1 MEFLLEVWRIDNTCL
16 FKLSWGKGHSL
27 DARILFPS
35 SLPKHYQDWAEAY
48 HTYYSKGLHR
58 GRVTVVGKVAATPIN
73 WETRLNFTQSQL
85 INALRDWLRGRE
97 LFEIRRVLSE
107 AAQGNSPINLLIQ
120 CQDDPKLPEENFSLA
135 KLPWECL
142 GKELGDRTPIHV
154 LRTTHQRPFVVKRS
168 RRSKLR
174 ILAIFGDD
182 TGLSF
187 TAERAA
193 IEKKLRPIA
202 DVQFEGHNISP
213 KMSGVNLKAQI
224 KQAIEDPLGWDIL
237 FFAGHSDDG
246 WGGEVMLAP
255 GYSALI
261 DEFEEALKIARD
273 QGLQFALFNSC
284 KGCAIAEK
292 LIAYGLS
299 HVVVM
304 REKVVNEVAQVFFQE
319 FADRLANLEDVQTAA
334 LGAVKDLASR
344 AQEHYQYPSAY
355 LVPSVYAYSGVQPL
369 KPPPLNWRVMLA
381 RLRPSRREAIV
392 LIALAIFSCQTG
404 IQYTMIDRRQLTQAF
419 LLDIVHLTIPEKSTL
434 KPPILL
440 VKVDDNSLNA
450 KGVIDKDPLDRGY
463 MASLVTQ
470 ASRLKAPV
478 IGIDYVFKDNNR
490 PRQIE
495 LSQALAEAHKHSRV
509 ILGASRTWGT
519 AYEKIIDPRIR
530 VDGDIDVNVAS
541 NLKYEYPV
549 FFARTIGDLQNPRMK
564 AIPFPQQI
572 LYQWNAFKSKD
583 HRLNPT
589 NAYYHSITAMSAW
602 IGQQWLNPWINY
614 AISTDQAYE
623 AISSQ
628 DFLELSDPI
637 SQVLLIVPSEEF
649 DKFKMPAVLNYHI
662 AQEEMAGGEIHA
674 YQLYNLLTH
683 SLITPI
689 PDLWMIGLAGII
701 GKLLLHWLQNLPIDR
716 SLSRR
721 GWFVLTII
729 LPMFAYGLS
738 FWAYSIVSIIVPIL
752 FPTLT
757 YFSYLIAHWWQE
769 KSRESK
775 KIRVL

>member
-246 WGGEVMLAP
+246 WGGEVMLSP

-392 LIALAIFSCQTG
+392 LVTLAFMSCQTA
-404 IQYTMIDRRQLTQAF
+404 IQYPLIDGRQLVQVM
-419 LLDIVHLTIPEKSTL
+419 LRDVHHPQIA

-440 VKVDDNSLNA
+440 VKLDEASLNA
-450 KGVIDKDPLDRGY
+450 AKIRDKDPIDHGY
-463 MASLVTQ
+463 MASLVNQ
-470 ASRLKAPV
+470 ASRLQAPV
-478 IGIDYVFKDNNR
+478 IGIDYVFKDNDR
-490 PRQIE
+490 PHQAE
-495 LSQALAEAHKHSRV
+495 LSQALKEAMAKSRV
-509 ILGASRTWGT
+509 VMAAGSEWGT
-519 AYEKIIDPRIR
+519 TYKDVIDPRLRI
-530 VDGDIDVNVAS
+530 DGDIDVNLLS
-541 NLKYEYPV
+541 NLNQRYPV
-549 FFARTIGDLQNPRMK
+549 FLARTIGDLQYSSLK
-564 AIPFPQQI
+564 GVLPFPQQVLCQWKLSVSGRCGLPVI
-572 LYQWNAFKSKD
+572 AYQ
-583 HRLNPT
+583 HP
-589 NAYYHSITAMSAW
+589 ITTLSAW
-602 IGQQWLNPWINY
+602 VGQQWLNPWIDY
-614 AISTDQAYE
+614 SSRRAAAYE
-623 AISSQ
+623 TITSQ
-628 DFLELSDPI
+628 QFLERSSPI
-637 SQVLLIVPSEEF
+637 TQVVLLVPSEEF
-649 DKFKMPAVLNYHI
+649 DRFTMPQVLLWQQPEMTGKPIH
-662 AQEEMAGGEIHA
+662 MAGGEIHA
-674 YQLYNLLTH
+674 YQLYNLMQRR
-683 SLITPI
+683 LILPI
-689 PDLWMIGLAGII
+689 PDLWMIGLVGILS
-701 GKLLLHWLQNLPIDR
+701 KLLLNWLCDLPRDKSI
-716 SLSRR
+716 SKR
-721 GWFVLTII
+721 GWAMLLGGVPAI
-729 LPMFAYGLS
+729 AYLLS
-738 FWAYSIVSIIVPIL
+738 FLTYSLVGVMLPL
-752 FPTLT
+752 VFPTLV
-757 YFSYLIAHWWQE
+757 YFSYLLPY
-769 KSRESK
+769 
-775 KIRVL
+775 KIQRRWKRSMK

>member
-27 DARILFPS
+27 DARIPFPS
-35 SLPKHYQDWAEAY
+35 SLPKCYQDWAKAY
-48 HTYYSKGLHR
+48 HDYYSKGLHR

-97 LFEIRRVLSE
+97 LFEIRQVLSE

-120 CQDDPKLPEENFSLA
+120 CQDDPKLLEEDFSLA

-142 GKELGDRTPIHV
+142 GQELSDRTPIHV
-154 LRTTHQRPFVVKRS
+154 LRTTQQRPFITRRS

-174 ILAIFGDD
+174 VLAIFGDD

-187 TAERAA
+187 KAEREA
-193 IEKKLRPIA
+193 IEKKLQPIA

-246 WGGEVMLAP
+246 WGGEVMLSP

-261 DEFEEALKIARD
+261 DEFEEALKVARD
-273 QGLQFALFNSC
+273 RGLQFALFNSC

-319 FADRLANLEDVQTAA
+319 FADRLANLEDVQMAA

-392 LIALAIFSCQTG
+392 LVTLALLSCQTA
-404 IQYTMIDRRQLTQAF
+404 IQYPLIDGRQLVQVILRDLRGSQTKA
-419 LLDIVHLTIPEKSTL
+419 
-434 KPPILL
+434 PPILL
-440 VKVDDNSLNA
+440 VKLDEDSLNDA
-450 KGVIDKDPLDRGY
+450 KIRDKDPIDRGY
-463 MASLVTQ
+463 MASLIHQ
-470 ASRLKAPV
+470 ASRLQAPV
-478 IGIDYVFKDNNR
+478 IGVDYVFKDNDR
-490 PRQIE
+490 PHQAE
-495 LSQALAEAHKHSRV
+495 LSQALREAVAKSRV
-509 ILGASRTWGT
+509 VMAAGSEWGT
-519 AYEKIIDPRIR
+519 TYKDVMDPKLRI
-530 VDGDIDVNVAS
+530 DGDMDLNLVS
-541 NLKYEYPV
+541 NLNKRYPV
-549 FFARTIGDLQNPRMK
+549 FLARTIRDLQYSSLK
-564 AIPFPQQI
+564 GALPFPQQVLCQWKLSASGRCRLPAI
-572 LYQWNAFKSKD
+572 AYQ
-583 HRLNPT
+583 HP
-589 NAYYHSITAMSAW
+589 ITALSAW
-602 IGQQWLNPWINY
+602 LEQQWLNPWIDY
-614 AISTDQAYE
+614 SSRREEAYE
-623 AISSQ
+623 MITSQ
-628 DFLELSDPI
+628 QFLERSAPI
-637 SQVLLIVPSEEF
+637 TQAVLLVPGEDF
-649 DKFKMPAVLNYHI
+649 DKFTMPKVLLWQR
-662 AQEEMAGGEIHA
+662 QEMTGKEPSMAGGEIHA
-674 YQLYNLLTH
+674 YQLYNLLQRR
-683 SLITPI
+683 LIMPI
-689 PDLWMIGLAGII
+689 PDLWMIGLVGIL
-701 GKLLLHWLQNLPIDR
+701 GKLLLSWLCDLPRDR
-716 SLSRR
+716 SISKR
-721 GWFVLTII
+721 GWAMLLGGVPAI
-729 LPMFAYGLS
+729 AYVLS
-738 FWAYSIVSIIVPIL
+738 FLTYSLVGVMLPL
-752 FPTLT
+752 GFPTLV
-757 YFSYLIAHWWQE
+757 YFSYLLPYKLQRRCQRSM
-769 KSRESK
+769 K
-775 KIRVL
+775 